1 MTKKILKF
9 FDRLEDKTRSRL
21 SRNPLLYALLG
32 GIGIVLFW
40 RGIWHGADELNL
52 SSLSSIIIGLTI
64 LLLSGVFVS
73 AFIGNSII
81 ISGIRGDKK
90 LDEKTA
96 DEIQAEEQEIENL
109 KNSISRLEKKIDHLE
124 TDIHQE

>member
-32 GIGIVLFW
+32 GIGIILFW
-40 RGIWHGADELNL
+40 RGVWHAADELNL
-52 SSLSSIIIGLTI
+52 SSISSIIIGVTI

-73 AFIGNSII
+73 TFIGNNII

-96 DEIQAEEQEIENL
+96 DEIQAEETEIENL

-124 TDIHQE
+124 EDFHQK